1 MIQLRNYLKPFL
13 LTIIF
18 IVGLLYVQSQTDL
31 ALPDYMSRIVDNGIT
46 NNGIDQA
53 APEAMRESTFH
64 KVTLF
69 LSDAQQERLNS
80 SYTKTTAAESADL
93 VKSYPL
99 LAKEPLYIR
108 NTMEKTALDELSL
121 MLSKPFLITGQ
132 IDSLLNDPQK
142 AAESP
147 FFSKLPAGVD
157 PYFVFQQMKPEER
170 AAMQEQ
176 ILAAFSSMPDSMLQ
190 SAAKAIVKQE
200 YIALGIDME
209 AKQQGYILQIGALM
223 LLIALIGSV
232 ATITVSLLSSRV
244 AAGFA
249 RNVREALFRKVTSF
263 SSYEFNSYSTASL
276 ITRTTNDVQ
285 QIQTIIVMLLR
296 MVVYAP
302 IIGFGAL
309 VRVIQ
314 TNASMSWII
323 GLVVATILTIILI
336 AFYFAYPR
344 FKINQQLVDR
354 LNLVLRESLSG
365 LSVIRAFNT
374 QGYEE
379 AKFDKANRDITKV
392 SLFLNR
398 LMSVLMPTIF
408 FIMNSVSLLIVWFGA
423 KQIDLGTLQMGQMIA
438 LIQYSMQ
445 VIMAFLMISMVSI
458 MLPRAAVSA
467 ARVAEVLKTDLSI
480 HDPKQPHVWNQ
491 AHGLVEFDQVSFQYP
506 GAEET
511 VLHDIT
517 FTAKP
522 GEITAFIGST
532 GSGKSTII
540 NLIPRFFD
548 ISGGSLKIN
557 GVDIKDYSQHDLR
570 EHIGFIP
577 QKATLFSGT
586 IASNL
591 QYGKED
597 ASLEEMKEAA
607 GIAQAMEFISQ
618 KELQF
623 EEPISQGGTNVSGGQ
638 KQRLSIARA
647 LVKKAPIY
655 IFDDTFSALDYKTEA
670 NLRQKLEQLMKETK
684 STVFIIAQRI
694 NTIMHADQIIVLDK
708 GTIVGK
714 GTHAELMETCDVYQE
729 IAYSQLSKE
738 ELAHE

>member
-13 LTIIF
+13 LTIVL

-53 APEAMRESTFH
+53 APEAMRETTFH
-64 KVTLF
+64 KITLF
-69 LSDAQQERLNS
+69 LSASEQALLKN
-80 SYTKTTAAESADL
+80 SYTKTTAADTADL

-99 LAKEPLYIR
+99 LESQTLYIR
-108 NTMEKTALDELSL
+108 NTMEKEALDELSRIL
-121 MLSKPFLITGQ
+121 AKPFLITGQ
-132 IDSLLNDPQK
+132 IDLVASDPAK

-157 PYFVFQQMKPEER
+157 PYMALEHMKPEER
-170 AAMQEQ
+170 AMMQEQ
-176 ILAAFSSMPDSMLQ
+176 VLKAFSSMPESMLE
-190 SAAKAIVKQE
+190 SAAKAVVKQE

-223 LLIALIGSV
+223 LLIALIGSI
-232 ATITVSLLSSRV
+232 AAITVSLLSSRV

-249 RNVREALFRKVTSF
+249 RNIREALFRKVTSF

-285 QIQTIIVMLLR
+285 QIQTIIVMILR

-309 VRVIQ
+309 IRVFQ

-323 GLVVATILTIILI
+323 GLVVAIILTIILI

-374 QGYEE
+374 QQYEE
-379 AKFDKANRDITKV
+379 EKFDQANKDITKV

-480 HDPKQPHVWNQ
+480 HDPKQPHAWNEEH
-491 AHGLVEFDQVSFQYP
+491 ALVAFDHVSFRYP

-557 GVDIKDYSQHDLR
+557 GIPVQDYSQHDLR

-586 IASNL
+586 ISSNL
-591 QYGKED
+591 QYGKAD
-597 ASLEEMKEAA
+597 ASLEEMIEASTT
-607 GIAQAMEFISQ
+607 AQAMEFISQ

-623 EEPISQGGTNVSGGQ
+623 DEPISQGGTNVSGGQ

-647 LVKKAPIY
+647 LVKKAPVY

-670 NLRQKLEQLMKETK
+670 NLRQKLQQLMKETK
-684 STVFIIAQRI
+684 STVFIVAQRI
-694 NTIMHADQIIVLDK
+694 NTIMNADQIIVLDK

-714 GTHAELMETCDVYQE
+714 GTHDQLMESCPVYQE

>member
-13 LTIIF
+13 LTIVL

-53 APEAMRESTFH
+53 APEAMRETTFH
-64 KVTLF
+64 KITLF
-69 LSDAQQERLNS
+69 LSASEQALLKN
-80 SYTKTTAAESADL
+80 SYTKTTAVDAADL

-99 LAKEPLYIR
+99 LESQTLYIR
-108 NTMEKTALDELSL
+108 NTMEKEALDELSRIL
-121 MLSKPFLITGQ
+121 AKPFLITGQ
-132 IDSLLNDPQK
+132 IDLVASDPAK

-157 PYFVFQQMKPEER
+157 PYMALEHMKPEER
-170 AAMQEQ
+170 AMMQEQ
-176 ILAAFSSMPDSMLQ
+176 VLKAFSSMPESMLE
-190 SAAKAIVKQE
+190 SAAKAVVKQE

-223 LLIALIGSV
+223 LLIALIGSI
-232 ATITVSLLSSRV
+232 AAITVSLLSSRV

-249 RNVREALFRKVTSF
+249 RNIREALFRKVTSF

-285 QIQTIIVMLLR
+285 QIQTIIVMILR

-309 VRVIQ
+309 IRVFQ

-323 GLVVATILTIILI
+323 GLVVAIILTIILI

-374 QGYEE
+374 QQYEE
-379 AKFDKANRDITKV
+379 EKFDQANKDITKV

-480 HDPKQPHVWNQ
+480 HDPKQPHAWQ
-491 AHGLVEFDQVSFQYP
+491 EEHALVAFDHVSFRYP

-557 GVDIKDYSQHDLR
+557 GIPVQDYSQHDLR

-586 IASNL
+586 ISSNL
-591 QYGKED
+591 QYGKAD
-597 ASLEEMKEAA
+597 ASLEEMIEASTT
-607 GIAQAMEFISQ
+607 AQAMEFISQ

-623 EEPISQGGTNVSGGQ
+623 DEPISQGGTNVSGGQ

-647 LVKKAPIY
+647 LVKKAPVY

-670 NLRQKLEQLMKETK
+670 NLRQKLQQLMKETK
-684 STVFIIAQRI
+684 STVFIVAQRI
-694 NTIMHADQIIVLDK
+694 NTIMNADQIIVLDK

-714 GTHAELMETCDVYQE
+714 GTHDQLMESCPVYQE